1 MKSGIVYT
9 SVLIALS
16 ALLSTPTY
24 GQCHKHQLHL
34 LSGTLSTSASRQT
47 GSGLFAN
54 TDTHTHTQNGGQ
66 RHYFPSHFPAITRFF
81 LGRVTRKPKN
91 KEDIT
96 FSSAYL
102 PRIAAPSASN
112 AKRSLSTRTAFT
124 PRVSRPRVCSSCRN
138 STTFSLAGS
147 ISTHLGKL

>member
-54 TDTHTHTQNGGQ
+54 TDTHTHTKWWTTPLFSVP
-66 RHYFPSHFPAITRFF
+66 FPSDNAVLSGQGYQET
-81 LGRVTRKPKN
+81 
-91 KEDIT
+91 KE
-96 FSSAYL
+96 
-102 PRIAAPSASN
+102 
-112 AKRSLSTRTAFT
+112 
-124 PRVSRPRVCSSCRN
+124 
-138 STTFSLAGS
+138 
-147 ISTHLGKL
+147 

>member
-54 TDTHTHTQNGGQ
+54 TDTHTHKMVDNATIFRPISQ
-66 RHYFPSHFPAITRFF
+66 R
-81 LGRVTRKPKN
+81 
-91 KEDIT
+91 
-96 FSSAYL
+96 
-102 PRIAAPSASN
+102 
-112 AKRSLSTRTAFT
+112 
-124 PRVSRPRVCSSCRN
+124 
-138 STTFSLAGS
+138 
-147 ISTHLGKL
+147 